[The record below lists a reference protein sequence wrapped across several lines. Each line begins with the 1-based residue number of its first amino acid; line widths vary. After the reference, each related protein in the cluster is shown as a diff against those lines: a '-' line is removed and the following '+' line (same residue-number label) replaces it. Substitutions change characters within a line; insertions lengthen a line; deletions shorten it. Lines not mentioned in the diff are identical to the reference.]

1 MKCCQKEKV
10 VPQNLKSP
18 AENCNHAAERKF
30 GVAEKVVSDWQ
41 KAEVTL
47 TATKEKLITLMVD

>member
-10 VPQNLKSP
+10 VPQNLKYP
-18 AENCNHAAERKF
+18 AENSNHAAERKF

-41 KAEVTL
+41 KKEVTL
-47 TATKEKLITLMVD
+47 TVMKEKLIMQMVD